1 MLISSQLQIDC
12 VTFEQAQKLKELG
25 FNEPNALAYY
35 DDEGNISLN
44 TEHHINT
51 PTTTIDYEYDY
62 YVAPTYQHAFRWIRN
77 TFRLHHI
84 AEMNRFY
91 LERSLSF
98 EESERRSL
106 DSLLEKVSVLQQ

>member
-1 MLISSQLQIDC
+1 MLDFLETEC
-12 VTFEQAQKLKELG
+12 VSYEQAKKLKKLG
-25 FNEPNALAYY
+25 FNESYALAYY

-44 TEHHINT
+44 TPHHINNSSDET
-51 PTTTIDYEYDY
+51 DYGYDY
-62 YVAPTYQHAFRWIRN
+62 YVAPTYQQAFRWIREQ
-77 TFRLHHI
+77 FRFHHI

-98 EESERRSL
+98 EESESRSL